1 MSERGADSLPSG
13 SGLSSRPGLQPVHIA
28 LFGLAALTL
37 FRLWYC
43 TWVELVPD
51 EGYYWIWSK
60 HLAASYRDKG
70 PGIAWAIALG
80 TRVFGDT
87 VLGIRVVGVL
97 LSAGTGWELYRL
109 ARRLYDERTALWCLL
124 VALIMPLFAVGAI
137 LMTIDSLSVFFWA
150 WAMNL
155 LWSALDTGKMRHWA
169 VLGLAIGLGF
179 LAKFT
184 NGIQLVCIAM
194 FLLWSKP
201 HRHFLFSGQTVAM
214 LGAFGICSLPI
225 LIWNLETGWVHA
237 QALHSRSGAEGAF
250 MVRPLELLRFLG
262 EHAGVVSPLL
272 MIGIVVAAIGLARN
286 QSRDLRVRFLLCQL
300 VPLYA
305 LFTFF
310 SLNHAGKPNWPAP
323 ALVAGI
329 LLFVVFWRD
338 LTARRPPWR
347 WAVYLTLGLAL
358 LITIVLHLAAVFPI
372 LPQRVNPM
380 RRAQGWPSFAEHVQ
394 QVRRQ
399 TGIGLLLGDHY
410 AQASMMRF
418 YLPDHPITYLPDAP
432 YGSSQFTL
440 WPSYDLKPGT
450 QALYVTDNM
459 GPLPRNLE
467 EEFGESRLLDDFW
480 SVYRGRASIHF
491 RIYLLTHH

>member
-1 MSERGADSLPSG
+1 MSETGTASLPAR
-13 SGLSSRPGLQPVHIA
+13 SGLPSRPGLHPVHVA

-43 TWVELVPD
+43 NWVELVPD

-80 TRVFGDT
+80 TGVFGDT

-97 LSAGTGWELYRL
+97 LSAGTAWQLFRL
-109 ARRLYDERTALWCLL
+109 ARRLYDDRTALWCLG
-124 VALIMPLFAVGAI
+124 VALVMPLFAVGAI

-150 WAMNL
+150 WALNL
-155 LWSALDTGKMRHWA
+155 FWSALDSGKMRHWA
-169 VLGLAIGLGF
+169 ALGLAIGLGF

-184 NGIQLVCIAM
+184 NGVQLVSIAL

-201 HRHFLFSGQTVAM
+201 HRHYLFSRQAVAM

-225 LIWNLETGWVHA
+225 LIWNLQTGWVHA

-272 MIGIVVAAIGLARN
+272 IIGIAVAAVGLARN
-286 QSRDLRVRFLLCQL
+286 QSTDLRVRFLLCQL

-310 SLNHAGKPNWPAP
+310 SLNHAGKANWPAP

-338 LTARRPPWR
+338 LTARRPRWR
-347 WAVYLTLGLAL
+347 WAVYVTLGLAL
-358 LITIVLHLAAVFPI
+358 LITLVLHLAAVFPI

-394 QVRRQ
+394 QARRQ
-399 TGIGLLLGDHY
+399 TGIELLLGDHY

-418 YLPDHPITYLPDAP
+418 YLPDHPITYLPQAP

-440 WPSYDLKPGT
+440 WPSYDLKSGT

-459 GPLPRNLE
+459 GPLPRKLQ

-480 SVYRGRASIHF
+480 SVYRGRTSIHF

>member
-1 MSERGADSLPSG
+1 MSERGTASLLSG
-13 SGLSSRPGLQPVHIA
+13 RGLPRQPGLHPVHIA
-28 LFGLAALTL
+28 LLGVAALTL

-43 TWVELVPD
+43 NWVELVPD

-80 TRVFGDT
+80 TSVFGDT

-97 LSAGTGWELYRL
+97 LSAGTAWQLFRL
-109 ARRLYDERTALWCLL
+109 ARRLYDDQTALWCLG
-124 VALIMPLFAVGAI
+124 VALVMPLFAVGAI

-150 WAMNL
+150 WALNL
-155 LWSALDTGKMRHWA
+155 FWSALESGKMRYW
-169 VLGLAIGLGF
+169 VLLGLAIGLGF

-184 NGIQLVCIAM
+184 NGVQLVCM
-194 FLLWSKP
+194 GLFLLWSKP
-201 HRHFLFSGQTVAM
+201 HRHYLFSRQTVAM

-237 QALHSRSGAEGAF
+237 LALHSRSGAEGAF
-250 MVRPLELLRFLG
+250 TLRPMELLRFLG
-262 EHAGVVSPLL
+262 EHAGVVSPPL
-272 MIGIVVAAIGLARN
+272 MIGIVVAAIGLARK
-286 QSRDLRVRFLLCQL
+286 QSMDLRVRFLLCQF

-305 LFTFF
+305 VFTFF

-329 LLFVVFWRD
+329 VLFVVFWRD

-347 WAVYLTLGLAL
+347 WSVYITLGLAL
-358 LITIVLHLAAVFPI
+358 VITLVLHLAAVFPI
-372 LPQRVNPM
+372 LPRLMDPM

-394 QVRRQ
+394 QARRQ
-399 TGIGLLLGDHY
+399 TGIGLLLADHY

-418 YLPDHPITYLPDAP
+418 YLPDHPITYLPKAP

-440 WPSYDLKPGT
+440 WPNYDLKAGT
-450 QALYVTDNM
+450 QALYVTDNT
-459 GPLPRNLE
+459 GPLPRKLQ

-480 SVYRGRASIHF
+480 SVHRGRASIHF
-491 RIYLLTHH
+491 RIYVLTHH

>member
-1 MSERGADSLPSG
+1 MSETGTASLPVESG
-13 SGLSSRPGLQPVHIA
+13 HPSRPGLHPVHVA

-43 TWVELVPD
+43 NWVELVPD

-60 HLAASYRDKG
+60 YLAASYRDKG

-80 TRVFGDT
+80 TGVFGDT

-97 LSAGTGWELYRL
+97 LSAGTAWQLFRL
-109 ARRLYDERTALWCLL
+109 ARRLYDDRMALWCLG
-124 VALIMPLFAVGAI
+124 VALVMPLFAVGAI

-150 WAMNL
+150 WALNL
-155 LWSALDTGKMRHWA
+155 FWSALDTGKMRYWV
-169 VLGLAIGLGF
+169 VLGLSIGLGF

-184 NGIQLVCIAM
+184 NGVQLVSIAL

-201 HRHFLFSGQTVAM
+201 HRHFLFGRQAVAM
-214 LGAFGICSLPI
+214 LG
-225 LIWNLETGWVHA
+225 
-237 QALHSRSGAEGAF
+237 F
-250 MVRPLELLRFLG
+250 MLRPLDLLRFLG

-272 MIGIVVAAIGLARN
+272 MIGIAVAAVGLARN
-286 QSRDLRVRFLLCQL
+286 QSTDLRVRFLLCQF

-305 LFTFF
+305 LFSFF

-329 LLFVVFWRD
+329 VLFMVFWRD
-338 LTARRPPWR
+338 LTARRPRWR
-347 WAVYLTLGLAL
+347 WAVYITLGLAL
-358 LITIVLHLAAVFPI
+358 LITLVLHVAAVFPI

-394 QVRRQ
+394 QARRQ
-399 TGIGLLLGDHY
+399 TGIELLLGDHY

-418 YLPDHPITYLPDAP
+418 YLPDHPITYLPKAP

-440 WPSYDLKPGT
+440 WPGYDLKPGT

-459 GPLPRNLE
+459 GPLPRMLQ

-480 SVYRGRASIHF
+480 SVYRGRTSIHF